1 MALAHKV
8 TITIRPEV
16 LEVVDQISSARQ
28 TTRSAF
34 VATAIDAYL
43 RRLGEDAAEEVWARS
58 YAENPQQT
66 SSLALELLDALPDE
80 EW

>member
-8 TITIRPEV
+8 TITLQPDV
-16 LEVVDQISSARQ
+16 LKAVDRISEARQ

-43 RRLGEDAAEEVWARS
+43 RRVSEDAAEETWARS
-58 YAENPQQT
+58 YAEHPQQT
-66 SSLALELLDALPDE
+66 SSLALELLDSLPDE